1 MNDDNESN
9 MSVDVSLHFT
19 PRSTQDLRALTL
31 SEMALGMRGSQILTI
46 SYAVRERIAAG
57 APVTQF
63 TVGDFNPKYFP
74 VPDLLTQ
81 SAIQAL
87 ENHQTNYPP
96 ADGLLELRQ
105 AICTHYERNFG
116 VKYPIESVVV
126 GSGARPVLY
135 ATYQCLINPG
145 EKVLTPTPGW
155 NNDYFCQL
163 VDAKQVVIPSGPEDN
178 FMPTAQALRP
188 HIHEARLLVICSP
201 MNPTGTLI
209 RKAQLEEICDLI
221 LEENERREQN
231 GQRLMYL
238 VYDHVYWMLTFGD
251 HQHIIPPQVRPE
263 MARYTIFSDA
273 VSKGFAGTGLRVGW
287 MVAPPHITASVKAL
301 MTHVGAWA
309 PRPEQSATAQLLNDP
324 DAIDSYMKVF
334 KRKIQERLDALY
346 HAFSRWRS
354 EGLPVDVIAPEGAMY
369 LSVKVDLVGRE
380 GFPDTDAVRRFLLEQ
395 ADCAVI
401 PFECFG
407 DTHNSGWLRFS
418 VGAVGMEEVEACLP
432 KIERALRSL
441 IKEN

>member
-1 MNDDNESN
+1 
-9 MSVDVSLHFT
+9 MSVDASLHF
-19 PRSTQDLRALTL
+19 STTTSQELRAQTL
-31 SEMALGMRGSQILTI
+31 SETALGMQASQILTI

-63 TVGDFNPKYFP
+63 TVGDFNPKHFP
-74 VPDLLTQ
+74 VPELLTQ
-81 SAIQAL
+81 SAIEAL
-87 ENHQTNYPP
+87 ESNQTNYPP

-105 AICTHYERNFG
+105 AICAHYERNFG
-116 VKYPIESVVV
+116 VKYPVESVVV

-135 ATYQCLINPG
+135 ATYNCLINSG
-145 EKVLTPTPGW
+145 EKVLTPAPGW

-163 VDAKQVVIPSGPEDN
+163 VGAEQVVIPSSPEVN
-178 FMPTAQALRP
+178 FMPTAEALRP
-188 HIHEARLLVICSP
+188 HIEGARLLVICSP

-209 RKAQLEEICDLI
+209 RRTQLEEICDLI
-221 LEENERREQN
+221 LEENARREAC
-231 GQRLMYL
+231 GERLMYL

-251 HQHIIPPQVRPE
+251 HEHITPPQVRPE

-309 PRPEQSATAQLLNDP
+309 PRPEQTATAKLLSDP
-324 DAIDSYMKVF
+324 EAIDSFMTVF
-334 KRKIQERLDALY
+334 KGKIQDRLDALY
-346 HAFSRWRS
+346 QAFSAWRDA
-354 EGLPVDVIAPEGAMY
+354 GLPVDVIAPEGAMY

-380 GFPDTDAVRRFLLEQ
+380 GFPDTDAVRTFLLEQ

-407 DTHNSGWLRFS
+407 DTNNPGWLRFS
-418 VGAVGMEEVEACLP
+418 VGAVGMEDVEACLP
-432 KIERALRSL
+432 KIERALRAL
-441 IKEN
+441 VEG

>member
-1 MNDDNESN
+1 
-9 MSVDVSLHFT
+9 
-19 PRSTQDLRALTL
+19 L
-31 SEMALGMRGSQILTI
+31 SDTALGMQGSEILKI

-63 TVGDFNPKYFP
+63 TVGDFNPKHFP
-74 VPDLLTQ
+74 VPEVL
-81 SAIQAL
+81 SEGAIAA
-87 ENHQTNYPP
+87 HAAGQTNYPP

-105 AICTHYERNFG
+105 AICAHYERSLG
-116 VKYPIESVVV
+116 LSYPLESVVV

-135 ATYQCLINPG
+135 ATYTCLINKG
-145 EKVLTPTPGW
+145 ERVLTPAPGW

-163 VDAKQVVIPSGPEDN
+163 VGAEQVEIPSSPETS
-178 FMPTAQALRP
+178 FMPTADALRP
-188 HIHEARLLVICSP
+188 HIKGARLLVICSP

-209 RKAQLEEICDLI
+209 RRQQLTDICDLI
-221 LEENERREQN
+221 LEENARREAE
-231 GQRLMYL
+231 GERLLYL
-238 VYDHVYWMLTFGD
+238 IYDHVYWMLTFGE
-251 HQHIIPPQVRPE
+251 HTHITPPEVRPE

-273 VSKGFAGTGLRVGW
+273 VSKSFAGTGLRVGW

-309 PRPEQSATAQLLNDP
+309 PRPEQAATAQLLNDP
-324 DAIDSYMKVF
+324 TAIQSFMNTFKQKLQSRLNALHDAF
-334 KRKIQERLDALY
+334 AG
-346 HAFSRWRS
+346 WRD

-380 GFPDTDAVRRFLLEQ
+380 GFPTTDAVRTFLLEK

-407 DTHNSGWLRFS
+407 DKSNPGWLRFS
-418 VGAVGMEEVEACLP
+418 VGAVGLDEVQACLP
-432 KIERALRSL
+432 KLEAALREVCS
-441 IKEN
+441 